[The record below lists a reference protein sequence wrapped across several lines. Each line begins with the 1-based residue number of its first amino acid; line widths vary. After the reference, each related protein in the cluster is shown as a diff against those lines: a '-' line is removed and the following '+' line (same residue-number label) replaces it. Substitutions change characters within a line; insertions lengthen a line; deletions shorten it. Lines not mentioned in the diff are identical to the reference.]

1 MASILTSLLIKILT
15 DKNQSIFGESLVGQL
30 RTEPFHLTSPPSCWC
45 FKTIHGG
52 HDGVPNPLFLGPVN
66 MEVGSPGR

>member
-1 MASILTSLLIKILT
+1 MIKIFR

-30 RTEPFHLTSPPSCWC
+30 RKEPFHMTSPPPCWC

-52 HDGVPNPLFLGPVN
+52 HDGVPNPLFLGPVYM
-66 MEVGSPGR
+66 MELGDPR